1 MVCARCSRKRS
12 TPPSPKGSRRASTSP
27 ISGGYWECDRGHV
40 AIRLTLALTFFNF
53 LGANAA
59 RVLLTL
65 YALELD
71 APASAVGVIGG
82 VLYLLRLLVSWPIGA
97 VADRRGSPGA

>member
-27 ISGGYWECDRGHV
+27 ISGGYGECDRGHV

-82 VLYLLRLLVSWPIGA
+82 VLVLFPLLLSVA
-97 VADRRGSPGA
+97 VGGRG